1 MAKRNPEEFVAA
13 AEAEI
18 DTAWER
24 LPIFKSDRPTALLKL
39 ISATDDR
46 MRITLIGGASPAVY
60 SSVALRFCQEAL
72 LFGIPWIFSAC
83 PPSKNPIPELVTEND
98 QLEGIA
104 LSEYA
109 EAYDSAVIAFTNY
122 HMKYFKAFVAARD
135 PRITFVHAS
144 AKVEAA
150 ELERKAYE
158 MYEME
163 TLGEDTALSEGRIE
177 ALVSLRD
184 AVTQNF
190 KAGTGDRV
198 ELVMSDALLSALRAV
213 RNGVLAGQ
221 LAQIDDSQV
230 LAGMEYGKVRRFH
243 AALGALLHAQQFLH
257 ISTAVKEIV
266 GGAVSSLTLRMG
278 MEQLQS
284 LVAEIAELK
293 LTEVST
299 IADLLTFDGSIP
311 NMPSICQPLIRA
323 NEKEVVVPHVYVLG
337 GRFERNFLKLLA
349 KNPKTKREYDT
360 LSSRKENIALPRLEK
375 TLNSQGM
382 FTRTGVT
389 LSSGGQALTDIDL
402 VAYDADCRCLVGIQH
417 KWLIEPDSVN
427 ESKACD
433 AELDRGIEQAILG
446 ETYLSDREFARSVI
460 PEIPATGDVTVGA
473 LVVSKGSEETG
484 FLQNDK
490 VPIVTEDWFVRQ
502 LQSAKKLQELLTLAR
517 ERPDRKSLASEWKP
531 GKVTAQLAGYELRI
545 PGFSKS
551 V

>member
-1 MAKRNPEEFVAA
+1 MGKRNPEEFLAT

-18 DTAWER
+18 DTAWQK
-24 LPIFKSDRPTALLKL
+24 LPIFKSERPAALLKL

-46 MRITLIGGASPAVY
+46 MRITLIGSGNPEIY

-72 LFGIPWIFSAC
+72 LFGIPWIFSTC
-83 PPSKNPIPELVTEND
+83 PPSKSPIPEFVTEND

-122 HMKYFKAFVAARD
+122 HMQRFSAFVAARD
-135 PRITFVHAS
+135 RRITFAHAS
-144 AKVEAA
+144 TEVEAA

-158 MYEME
+158 MYELG
-163 TLGEDTALSEGRIE
+163 TLGEETALSEGRIE

-184 AVTQNF
+184 AVPQNF
-190 KAGTGDRV
+190 KPGTGDRV
-198 ELVMSDALLSALRAV
+198 ELVMGGALLSALRVV
-213 RNGVLAGQ
+213 RDGVLAGQ
-221 LAQIDDSQV
+221 LAQIDDSQM
-230 LAGMEYGKVRRFH
+230 LAGMEYVKIRCFH

-257 ISTAVKEIV
+257 ISTAVKDIV

-278 MEQLQS
+278 MEQLQTMI
-284 LVAEIAELK
+284 AEIAELK
-293 LTEVST
+293 PSEVST
-299 IADLLTFDGSIP
+299 IADLLSFDGTIP

-323 NEKEVVVPHVYVLG
+323 NEKEVLVPHVYVLG

-349 KNPKTKREYDT
+349 KNPKTNSEYHR
-360 LSSRKENIALPRLEK
+360 LSSQKENIALPRLARI
-375 TLNSQGM
+375 LNSRGIL
-382 FTRTGVT
+382 TRTGVII
-389 LSSGGQALTDIDL
+389 SSGGQTLTDVDL
-402 VAYDADCRCLVGIQH
+402 VAYNPHGRCLVGIQH

-433 AELDRGIEQAILG
+433 AELARGIEQATLG
-446 ETYLSDREFARSVI
+446 ETHLSNREFARSVI
-460 PEIPATGDVTVGA
+460 PEIPATGDVTVSA

-484 FLQNDK
+484 FLQNTK

-502 LQSAKKLQELLTLAR
+502 LNAATRLEALLTLAKD
-517 ERPDRKSLASEWKP
+517 RPDRKALASKWKS
-531 GKVTAQLAGYELRI
+531 GKVTAKLAGYELRI

-551 V
+551 I